1 MSQSNIYNV
10 AHERIKNMLNKLN
23 SVLHPITLHMSDAT
37 SGVLNKIGVVSLATG
52 GTNAIVTTAI
62 ESQNETWLTV
72 SNAVAIV
79 SIIGSL
85 MFIVKLSA
93 DFYYARRRDQREQE
107 EHEKKMAE

>member
-1 MSQSNIYNV
+1 MSQSNIYN
-10 AHERIKNMLNKLN
+10 AAQERIGNMLHKLN
-23 SVLHPITLHMSDAT
+23 AAIHSITPHMSDAT

-93 DFYYARRRDQREQE
+93 DFYYARRRDQREQAV
-107 EHEKKMAE
+107 HNKKMAE